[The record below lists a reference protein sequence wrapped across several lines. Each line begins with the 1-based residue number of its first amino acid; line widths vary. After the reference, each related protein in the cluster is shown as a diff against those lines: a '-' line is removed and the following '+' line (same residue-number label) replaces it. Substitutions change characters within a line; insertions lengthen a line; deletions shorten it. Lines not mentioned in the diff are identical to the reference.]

1 MSFVE
6 SINLKT
12 RIKTVFVDDQIIYI
26 PVDLCDKCD
35 AWKDV
40 HFGFF
45 QPGIAGELV
54 IAELFSG
61 TAPTAIYPS

>member
-12 RIKTVFVDDQIIYI
+12 RIKTVFVDDQIVYI

-35 AWKDV
+35 AWKDL
-40 HFGFF
+40 HAGYF
-45 QPGIAGELV
+45 QPGIAGEKL
-54 IAELFSG
+54 LWFCG
-61 TAPTAIYPS
+61 DCK

>member
-12 RIKTVFVDDQIIYI
+12 RIKTVFIDDQIIYI

-35 AWKDV
+35 DWKDLQA
-40 HFGFF
+40 GYF
-45 QPGIAGELV
+45 QPGIAGEKLMW
-54 IAELFSG
+54 FCG
-61 TAPTAIYPS
+61 DCK